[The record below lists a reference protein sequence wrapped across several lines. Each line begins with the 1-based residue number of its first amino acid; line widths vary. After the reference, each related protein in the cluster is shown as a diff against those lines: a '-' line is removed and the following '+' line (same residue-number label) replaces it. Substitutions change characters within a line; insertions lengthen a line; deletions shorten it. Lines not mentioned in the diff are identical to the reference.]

1 MKQRGKRLARTLIGP
16 IILFVL
22 AASFLTYGQPTCPE
36 DNGQTATIYV
46 SGGYIVGGPDD
57 GDPYTGTLCGTS
69 GDDIIVGTNG
79 ADTIYGYGGDD
90 IICGGN
96 QDDTIYGGDGND
108 TIYGGNGEDEIYGG
122 EGNDTIYGG
131 NGKDDLSG
139 DDGADTIYGGN
150 GSDTIDGGNGNDSLD
165 GGNGNDDIDGGAG
178 DDICVNG
185 PDYVNCEAGCLLEI
199 TVTNPGSLT
208 IIQTDLDSWF
218 GNSSDRYQ
226 PFSGSPITVTV
237 MGGTG
242 YTVTA
247 YYTVL
252 PTPNPTFSAAPIRIE
267 NPEGSGTWVYLSD
280 DSLSPTTLNGISG
293 NPGSNTYPIQVDL
306 ARLGDREASEAFT
319 FTIHVLV
326 SI

>member
-1 MKQRGKRLARTLIGP
+1 MKQRGKLLARMLIGLIGLP
-16 IILFVL
+16 VL
-22 AASFLTYGQPTCPE
+22 VTSFLTYGQPTCPE
-36 DNGQTATIYV
+36 DNGQSATIYV

-57 GDPYTGTLCGTS
+57 GDPYTGTLRGTS

-90 IICGGN
+90 VICGGN

-108 TIYGGNGEDEIYGG
+108 TIYGGNGEDAIYGG

-139 DDGADTIYGGN
+139 DDGADTIDGGN
-150 GSDTIDGGNGNDSLD
+150 GSDTIDGGNGNDTID
-165 GGNGNDDIDGGAG
+165 GGNGPDDIDGGAG

-185 PDYVNCEAGCLLEI
+185 PDYANCEAGCLLDI
-199 TVTNPGSLT
+199 IVTDPGSLAIT
-208 IIQTDLDSWF
+208 QAKLDSWF
-218 GNSSDRYQ
+218 GSSGERYQ
-226 PFSGSPITVTV
+226 AFSGSPITVTV
-237 MGGTG
+237 TGGTG

-252 PTPNPTFSAAPIRIE
+252 PTPAPTFSDPPIRIE
-267 NPEGSGTWVYLSD
+267 NPQGSGTWVYLSD

-293 NPGSNTYPIQVDL
+293 DPGSNTFPIQADV
-306 ARLGDREASEAFT
+306 ARLDDREASETFT

-326 SI
+326 SM